1 LEVGGTCVGSPRAA
15 RDLTQFGRSL
25 QNKAFFLDRDGVI
38 NVDKNYVWRIE
49 EFEFMPGIFDL
60 CSIAQAVGLIPI
72 VVTNQA
78 GIGRGYYTEHDF
90 RMLTEWMQSEFQGR
104 GIRVGR
110 VYHCPYHP
118 TAGIGEYRRESF
130 DRKPN
135 PGMILR
141 AKDDFD
147 LDLSS
152 SVLLGDKDTDIAA
165 GRAAGVGYN
174 VKLARETA
182 LNEAPD
188 HLEFPT
194 LHAIGDWLARTFVR
208 PSPR

>member
-1 LEVGGTCVGSPRAA
+1 VTHQ
-15 RDLTQFGRSL
+15 TKHGRL
-25 QNKAFFLDRDGVI
+25 KALFLDRDGII
-38 NVDKNYVWRIE
+38 NVDKSYVWRID

-60 CSIAQAVGLIPI
+60 CRVAQAVGLIPI

-78 GIGRGYYTEHDF
+78 GIGRGYYTERDF
-90 RMLTEWMQSEFQGR
+90 RSLTEWMLAEFLAR
-104 GIRVGR
+104 GIRIGR

-147 LDLSS
+147 LDLSR
-152 SVLLGDKDTDIAA
+152 SVLLGDMDTDIAA
-165 GRAAGVGYN
+165 GRAADVGYN

-182 LNEAPD
+182 LNESPE
-188 HLEFPT
+188 HLEFAT
-194 LHAIGDWLARTFVR
+194 LHDIGDWLGRTFVR
-208 PSPR
+208 PSPV